1 MSVQQEAN
9 GGEWGQVANG
19 GNIKKNATNC
29 HQWSPMVRI
38 RVAVQDIEKLSLSNE
53 VD

>member
-19 GNIKKNATNC
+19 GNIKKMPLIATNG
-29 HQWSPMVRI
+29 HQWLELELPSKISRN
-38 RVAVQDIEKLSLSNE
+38 ALSNE